1 MRRPR
6 TGGADFF
13 AGDSHMIKNILLDL
27 DNTIL
32 DFSRAERIAAA
43 KALETMGIQPTEALL
58 ERYHRINQ
66 EQWRLFELGE
76 LKREQVKVRR
86 YALLF
91 EEMGIDKSP
100 RETAGVYEK
109 LLGIGHYFMEGAVEL
124 LEALRGRYRLYLAT
138 NGTSAV
144 QKSRI
149 KSADIAKY
157 FNGIYISEDVGF
169 NKPDAR
175 YFEACFN
182 DIGDFRREETLMIGD
197 SLTSDI
203 RGGINAGIRTIWF
216 NPEGQERNEEI
227 LPDHEIRSLYE
238 IPALVE
244 SI

>member
-1 MRRPR
+1 
-6 TGGADFF
+6 
-13 AGDSHMIKNILLDL
+13 MIKNILLDL

-43 KALETMGIQPTEALL
+43 KALEAMGIQPTEAMLK
-58 ERYHRINQ
+58 RYHEINE

-76 LKREQVKVRR
+76 LMREQVKVRR

-91 EEMGIDKSP
+91 EEMEIDKCP
-100 RETAGVYEK
+100 GETAKVYER

-124 LEALRGRYRLYLAT
+124 LEVLSREYRLYLAT

-157 FNGIYISEDVGF
+157 FRGIYISEDVGY
-169 NKPDAR
+169 NKPDLR
-175 YFEACFN
+175 YFKACFG
-182 DIGDFRREETLMIGD
+182 DIPDFCSEETVMIGD
-197 SLTSDI
+197 SLTSDM
-203 RGGINAGIRTIWF
+203 RGGINAGIKTIWF
-216 NPEGQERNEEI
+216 NPSGKKRDGDI
-227 LPDHEIRSLYE
+227 APDYEIRSLGE
-238 IPALVE
+238 IPALVK